1 MTNSIKLIVEGQARV
16 SEMAKNIEHIK
27 QEQEEI
33 KINVDVLMKVVPEH
47 STKIE
52 ELKKRA

>member
-1 MTNSIKLIVEGQARV
+1 MEGQARV

-27 QEQEEI
+27 QEQEEN